1 MPVVADFEVVHGVI
15 DGVLIGDSGVK
26 PIWEQTFNTGG
37 RRSTG
42 HAYLIFMVRGLT
54 STGPGARVE
63 VNEHFVG
70 NIERH
75 VGADPNH
82 WFMQTINI
90 SGAVLNDGNNELE
103 IHAAVNET
111 HNDQFDDFR
120 IKNIFCHFQQS
131 A

>member
-1 MPVVADFEVVHGVI
+1 MPVVSDIEVIHGVSS
-15 DGVLIGDSGVK
+15 GVLIGDSGIK
-26 PIWEQTFNTGG
+26 PIWEIDFNTGG

-42 HAYLIFMVRGLT
+42 HAFLMFMVRGLT
-54 STGPGARVE
+54 GEGPGARVE
-63 VNEHFVG
+63 VNEQFVG

-75 VGADPNH
+75 TGASPSH

-103 IHAAVNET
+103 VHAAVNT
-111 HNDQFDDFR
+111 SGNDQFDDFR
-120 IKNIFCHFQQS
+120 LKNVFCYFQQS

>member
-1 MPVVADFEVVHGVI
+1 MPIVADFQIIHGVTT
-15 DGVLIGDSGVK
+15 GVLIGDSGIK
-26 PIWEQTFNTGG
+26 PVWEQNFNTGG
-37 RRSTG
+37 RHANG

-54 STGPGARVE
+54 GTGPGARVE
-63 VNEHFVG
+63 VNDQFVG

-75 VGADPNH
+75 TGGDLNH

-90 SGAVLNDGNNELE
+90 SGGVLVNGNNELE
-103 IHAAVNET
+103 IHAAINET

-120 IKNIFCHFQQS
+120 IKNIFCHFQQG